1 MIKQRCEWGNSSEL
15 YIEYHDL
22 EWGVPVHDERSL
34 FEFLILEGAQAGLSW
49 STILNKRQAYIQA
62 FDNFE
67 PAKVAS
73 YDDAKVQA
81 LLANPGIVR
90 NRLKIQA
97 AIQNARSFL
106 GVQDQYGSF
115 DTYIW
120 QFVDGKPIQNRWK
133 SLQEIPATT
142 KESDAMSKELK
153 KRGFT
158 FVGSTICY
166 AFMQAVG
173 MVNDHT
179 VNCFR
184 WQEVQTFA

>member
-1 MIKQRCEWGNSSEL
+1 M
-15 YIEYHDL
+15 
-22 EWGVPVHDERSL
+22 
-34 FEFLILEGAQAGLSW
+34 
-49 STILNKRQAYIQA
+49 
-62 FDNFE
+62 
-67 PAKVAS
+67 
-73 YDDAKVQA
+73 
-81 LLANPGIVR
+81 
-90 NRLKIQA
+90 A

-106 GVQDQYGSF
+106 EIQDKYGSF

-120 QFVDGKPIQNRWK
+120 QFVDGKPVQNSWK

-142 KESDAMSKELK
+142 KESDAISKELK

-179 VNCFR
+179 IDCFR
-184 WQEVQTFA
+184 WQEVQALA

>member
-1 MIKQRCEWGNSSEL
+1 
-15 YIEYHDL
+15 
-22 EWGVPVHDERSL
+22 
-34 FEFLILEGAQAGLSW
+34 
-49 STILNKRQAYIQA
+49 
-62 FDNFE
+62 
-67 PAKVAS
+67 
-73 YDDAKVQA
+73 
-81 LLANPGIVR
+81 
-90 NRLKIQA
+90 
-97 AIQNARSFL
+97 NARSFL
-106 GVQDQYGSF
+106 EVRDQYGSF

-120 QFVDGKPIQNRWK
+120 QFVDGKPIQNSWK

-179 VNCFR
+179 VDCFR
-184 WQEVQTFA
+184 FAELSGETPSGRDGPRAGRRTRA